1 MSSHAEPYP
10 ENDQIT
16 PLLAPDWSSSSLLGS
31 MITLLSSSL
40 LLFFFFLAVIA
51 AKNLREFG
59 PYSFVMQSI
68 ASFVR
73 VVFDGGLVGVLI
85 DGLLDVLLFS
95 SLLMGLDC
103 NV

>member
-1 MSSHAEPYP
+1 
-10 ENDQIT
+10 
-16 PLLAPDWSSSSLLGS
+16 

-85 DGLLDVLLFS
+85 DGLFDVLVFS